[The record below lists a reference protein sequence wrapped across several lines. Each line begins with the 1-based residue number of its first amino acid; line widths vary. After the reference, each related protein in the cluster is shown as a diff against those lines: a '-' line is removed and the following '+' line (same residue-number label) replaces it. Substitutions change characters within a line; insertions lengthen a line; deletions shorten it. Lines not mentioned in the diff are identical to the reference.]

1 MPFSGEDKASSVT
14 STMEDRPLLLKLS
27 VNPTPHGTMIV
38 IPRYLSLDP
47 HRDLDWKLIGR
58 LHRCR
63 GAGKQGPKLS
73 AGRMQR
79 MEEAREAKRLWA
91 EARRKGKKGEA
102 RYEYVRERMGRDERA
117 NRGWLKR
124 LLNFD

>member
-1 MPFSGEDKASSVT
+1 
-14 STMEDRPLLLKLS
+14 MEDRPLLLKLS

-73 AGRMQR
+73 AGRMQK
-79 MEEAREAKRLWA
+79 MEEARKAKRLWA

-102 RYEYVRERMGRDERA
+102 RYEYVRKRMGRDERA
-117 NRGWLKR
+117 NSGWLKR